1 MQPTKIVLQNFL
13 SYGDVEVGLDG
24 LRLAAVLG
32 ANGAGKSSIATDAIT
47 WPLYGEGRYRDIDRY
62 IRQGQENAV
71 AELQFMLADETYR
84 VIRTRSN
91 KGRGKSTLELARQNG
106 ADWIPMSGTGIRETQ
121 DKIRDLLRM
130 DYETFV
136 SSCVLLQGGADR
148 FTTATPGERMAIF
161 SQIIG
166 LDTYDRLLDAA
177 RAMARNYRD
186 QAAVK
191 RATMDN
197 LDAELAIQVDL
208 QYREEHL
215 LEQKD
220 TLVKQVAEL
229 ENELEKKEKQVND
242 LRVKAARGD
251 DLQKRKDQICR
262 ENADINS
269 KLTDLDSKRQRLQQ
283 IIDRGDEIRQKA
295 AELDAV
301 KKQLAECEDKATQF
315 MRLSEDVQEM
325 NHLVCR
331 FDANN
336 KSETARLEAAIKSRR
351 DQAELLDQVPCSGA
365 IAEACELL
373 KSARE
378 AAAALSGLESRLDE
392 LNACENPNVA
402 DWEKACQARDAV
414 GYKPDEHEELRDKA
428 IALEKWAR
436 VLPELEQAE
445 SNMADLLQQAGDL
458 QRRRAGLTEEL
469 GTITAQLAEIDALAS
484 ELRKCENSLF
494 GARQQLKEAQEQEQD
509 IGIQLGTV
517 QTQLKDLKAKAQR
530 KKELEFEVA
539 AMAKEE
545 HLYTK
550 LARVYREIPVLIM
563 ENALPDVEDLGNE
576 LLGRLTGGRISVRFE
591 TQKEA
596 KTTGTVSDTLDIIV
610 GDELGERPYEGWSGA
625 ERFDV
630 DLSIRLA
637 ISKFLAKRA
646 GAKIETLIIDEGASC
661 LDAQGREHFTQA
673 INEIAKEFKL
683 VLCITHIDE
692 LKEHFPQQLI
702 VFKTSEGSRVEVVA

>member
-1 MQPTKIVLQNFL
+1 MQPTKIALQNFL

-24 LRLAAVLG
+24 LQLVAVLG

-71 AELQFMLADETYR
+71 AELQFMLAEETYR

-106 ADWIPMSGTGIRETQ
+106 TDWIPMSGTGIRETQ
-121 DKIRDLLRM
+121 DMIRELLRM
-130 DYETFV
+130 DYDTFV
-136 SSCVLLQGGADR
+136 SSCVLLQGQADR
-148 FTTATPGERMAIF
+148 FTMATPGERMAIF

-166 LDTYDRLLDAA
+166 LDIYDRLVEVA
-177 RAMARNYRD
+177 RAKAREYRE
-186 QAAVK
+186 QVAVK
-191 RATMDN
+191 QATIEN
-197 LDAELAIQVDL
+197 LKAELEGQVEL
-208 QYREEHL
+208 KYREEDL
-215 LEQKD
+215 LEQKEA
-220 TLVKQVAEL
+220 LVKQIIDL
-229 ENELEKKEKQVND
+229 ENGLEKREKQAND
-242 LRVKAARGD
+242 LRVKSARGE
-251 DLQKRKDQICR
+251 DLESRKEQIAQ
-262 ENADINS
+262 ESANVEG
-269 KLTDLDSKRQRLQQ
+269 KLKDLERKRQRLQQ
-283 IIDRGDEIRQKA
+283 IIDRGDEIRQRA

-301 KKQLAECEDKATQF
+301 KERLAECEDRAVKHVH
-315 MRLSEDVQEM
+315 LSQKVQKL
-325 NHLVCR
+325 NDLVHR
-331 FDANN
+331 FDKNQE
-336 KSETARLEAAIKSRR
+336 SEMARLEAAIKGNRA
-351 DQAELLDQVPCSGA
+351 QAELLDQVPCTGTT
-365 IAEACELL
+365 AEACKLL

-378 AAAALSGLESRLDE
+378 AAAELPGLEFSLKELSSR
-392 LNACENPNVA
+392 ENPNVQ
-402 DWEKACQARDAV
+402 DWQSAVEARDAV
-414 GYKPDEHEELRDKA
+414 SYDSGEHQELRDKV
-428 IALEKWAR
+428 IALDKWAK

-445 SNMADLLQQAGDL
+445 GNVRDLLQQAGDL
-458 QRRRAGLTEEL
+458 QRRRKGLTGEL
-469 GTITAQLAEIDALAS
+469 GTITAQLSEIETLAA
-484 ELRKCENSLF
+484 ELRKCESALF
-494 GARQQLKEAQEQEQD
+494 GTRQQLKEAQDQEQD

-517 QTQLKDLKAKAQR
+517 RAQLKDLEGKARQ
-530 KKELEFEVA
+530 KKELEAETA
-539 AMAKEE
+539 TMIREE

-550 LARVYREIPVLIM
+550 LARAYKEIPVLIM
-563 ENALPDVEDLGNE
+563 ENALPDVEGLGNE

-596 KTTGTVSDTLDIIV
+596 KTTGAVSDTLDIIV
-610 GDELGERPYEGWSGA
+610 SDELGERPYEGWSGA

-661 LDAQGREHFTQA
+661 LDAQGREHFTAA

-702 VFKTSEGSRVEVVA
+702 VSKTPEGSQVEVVA

>member
-1 MQPTKIVLQNFL
+1 MQPTKIALQNFL

-24 LRLAAVLG
+24 LQLAAVLG

-47 WPLYGEGRYRDIDRY
+47 WPLYGEGRYKDIDRY

-71 AELQFMLADETYR
+71 AELQLALAGETYR

-106 ADWIPMSGTGIRETQ
+106 ADWIPISGTTIRETQ

-166 LDTYDRLLDAA
+166 LDVYDRLLEAA
-177 RAMARNYRD
+177 RARARGFRD

-191 RATMDN
+191 RATIDN
-197 LDAELAIQVDL
+197 LVAELSGQVDL

-220 TLVKQVAEL
+220 ELAKQVTDL
-229 ENELEKKEKQVND
+229 EIELEKKEKQVSD
-242 LRVKAARGD
+242 LRVKSARGD
-251 DLQKRKDQICR
+251 DLQKRKAQISR
-262 ENADINS
+262 ESAEIDS
-269 KLTDLDSKRQRLQQ
+269 KVGNLAQKRQRLQQ
-283 IIDRGDEIRQKA
+283 IIDRSDEIRQKA
-295 AELDAV
+295 AELEAV
-301 KKQLAECEDKATQF
+301 RKQLTECDAKATQY
-315 MRLSEDVQEM
+315 MQLSNDVQKLNE
-325 NHLVCR
+325 LVYR
-331 FDANN
+331 FDKNQE
-336 KSETARLEAAIKSRR
+336 SETARLEASIKGNQV
-351 DQAELLDQVPCSGA
+351 QAELLEQVPCSGDIQA
-365 IAEACELL
+365 GCELL

-378 AAAALSGLESRLDE
+378 AAAELPVLESRLEE
-392 LNACENPNVA
+392 LNSRKNPNIA
-402 DWEKACQARDAV
+402 DWKKACQALVAV
-414 GYKPDEHEELRDKA
+414 GYDPDEHQELRDKA
-428 IALEKWAR
+428 IALEKWAK

-445 SNMADLLQQAGDL
+445 TNMADLLQRAGEL
-458 QRRRAGLTEEL
+458 QHRQKGLTEEL
-469 GTITAQLAEIDALAS
+469 GTITVQLAEIETLVA
-484 ELRKCENSLF
+484 ELRRREGNLF
-494 GARQQLKEAQEQEQD
+494 GSRQQLKEAQEQEQD
-509 IGIQLGTV
+509 VGIQLGTV
-517 QTQLKDLKAKAQR
+517 QAQLKDLEAKAQQ
-530 KKELEFEVA
+530 KKKLEAEVA

-550 LARVYREIPVLIM
+550 LARAYKEIPVLIM
-563 ENALPDVEDLGNE
+563 ENALPDVEGLGNE

-596 KTTGTVSDTLDIIV
+596 KTTGAVSDTLDIIV
-610 GDELGERPYEGWSGA
+610 SDELGERPYEGWSGA

-661 LDAQGREHFTQA
+661 LDAQGREHFIQA
-673 INEIAKEFKL
+673 INEISQDFRL

-702 VFKTSEGSRVEVVA
+702 VSKTPEGSRVEVVA

>member
-1 MQPTKIVLQNFL
+1 MQPTKIALQNFL

-24 LRLAAVLG
+24 LQLAAVLG

-47 WPLYGEGRYRDIDRY
+47 WPLYGEGRYKDIDRY

-166 LDTYDRLLDAA
+166 LDTYDRLLEAA
-177 RAMARNYRD
+177 RVMAKNYRD

-220 TLVKQVAEL
+220 TLVKRVADL
-229 ENELEKKEKQVND
+229 ENELEKKEKQVNG

-251 DLQKRKDQICR
+251 DLQKRKDQICG
-262 ENADINS
+262 ESDEVDS
-269 KLTDLDSKRQRLQQ
+269 KLTGLDSRRQRVQQ

-295 AELDAV
+295 AALDAV
-301 KKQLAECEDKATQF
+301 KKQLAECEDKAVQHV
-315 MRLSEDVQEM
+315 RLSQKVQKLNE
-325 NHLVCR
+325 LVYR
-331 FDANN
+331 FDKNQE
-336 KSETARLEAAIKSRR
+336 SDMARLEAAIKGNRT
-351 DQAELLDQVPCSGA
+351 QAELLEQVPCAGA
-365 IAEACELL
+365 TAEACKLL
-373 KSARE
+373 KSARD
-378 AAAALSGLESRLDE
+378 AAAELPALEFSLKELSSR
-392 LNACENPNVA
+392 ENHNVA
-402 DWEKACQARDAV
+402 DWEKAKQALTAV
-414 GYKPDEHEELRDKA
+414 GYDSDEHGELRDRA
-428 IALEKWAR
+428 IALEKWAK

-445 SNMADLLQQAGDL
+445 SNMTDLLQQVGDL
-458 QRRRAGLTEEL
+458 QRRWAGLAEEL
-469 GTITAQLAEIDALAS
+469 GTITAQLAEIEALAAK
-484 ELRKCENSLF
+484 LRKCEGGLF

-517 QTQLKDLKAKAQR
+517 RAQLKDLEDKAQQKR
-530 KKELEFEVA
+530 ELESEVA
-539 AMAKEE
+539 AMVKEE

-550 LARVYREIPVLIM
+550 LARAYREIPVLIM

-702 VFKTSEGSRVEVVA
+702 VSKTPEGSRVEVVA

>member
-1 MQPTKIVLQNFL
+1 MQPTKIALQNFL

-24 LRLAAVLG
+24 LQLAAVLG

-47 WPLYGEGRYRDIDRY
+47 WPLYGEGRYKDIDRY

-71 AELQFMLADETYR
+71 AELQFMLAGETYR

-91 KGRGKSTLELARQNG
+91 KGRGKSTLELAKQSG

-130 DYETFV
+130 DYQTFV
-136 SSCVLLQGGADR
+136 SSCVLLQGEADR
-148 FTTATPGERMAIF
+148 FTMATPGERMAIF

-166 LDTYDRLLDAA
+166 LDIYDCLLEAA
-177 RAMARNYRD
+177 RAKTRDYRN
-186 QAAVK
+186 QVTVK
-191 RATMDN
+191 RATINN
-197 LDAELAIQVDL
+197 LDAELAVRVDL
-208 QYREEHL
+208 QTQEHDL
-215 LEQKD
+215 LKQKKAL
-220 TLVKQVAEL
+220 TKQVTDLETEL
-229 ENELEKKEKQVND
+229 VNKEKQVNG
-242 LRVKAARGD
+242 LRVKVARGD
-251 DLQKRKDQICR
+251 DLKVRNQQIQA
-262 ENADINS
+262 EIFDINT
-269 KLTDLDSKRQRLQQ
+269 KLNALGEKGKRLQQ
-283 IIDRGDEIRQKA
+283 IIERGDEIRQKA
-295 AELDAV
+295 AELGTTR
-301 KKQLAECEDKATQF
+301 KQLDECEIKAVRYMQ
-315 MRLSEDVQEM
+315 LSNDVQKLNE
-325 NHLVCR
+325 LVHC
-331 FDANN
+331 FDKNQEG
-336 KSETARLEAAIKSRR
+336 KVARLEAAIRSNRG
-351 DQAELLDQVPCSGA
+351 QAELLEQVPCTGA
-365 IAEACELL
+365 TAEACKLL
-373 KSARE
+373 KSARD
-378 AAAALSGLESRLDE
+378 AAAELPVLESRLEE
-392 LNACENPNVA
+392 LNSRENPNVA
-402 DWEKACQARDAV
+402 DWKNASQALSAV
-414 GYKPDEHEELRDKA
+414 GYDSGEHEELRDKV
-428 IALEKWAR
+428 IALDKWAR

-445 SNMADLLQQAGDL
+445 SNMTYLLQQAGDL
-458 QRRRAGLTEEL
+458 QRLQQGLTKEL
-469 GTITAQLAEIDALAS
+469 GTITAQLAEMETLAE
-484 ELRKCENSLF
+484 ELRRWEGALF
-494 GARQQLKEAQEQEQD
+494 GTRQQLKEAQGQEQD

-517 QTQLKDLKAKAQR
+517 QVRLKDLETKAEQ
-530 KKELEFEVA
+530 KKEIETEFA
-539 AMAKEE
+539 AMVKEE
-545 HLYTK
+545 HLYAK
-550 LARVYREIPVLIM
+550 LARAYKEIPVLIM

-610 GDELGERPYEGWSGA
+610 SDELGERPYEGWSGA

-702 VFKTSEGSRVEVVA
+702 VSKTPKGSRVEVVA

>member
-1 MQPTKIVLQNFL
+1 MQPTKIALQNFL
-13 SYGDVEVGLDG
+13 SYGDVDLELAD
-24 LRLAAVLG
+24 LSLAAVLG

-47 WPLYGEGRYRDIDRY
+47 WPLYGEGRYKDIDRY

-71 AELQFMLADETYR
+71 AELQFMLAGETYR

-106 ADWIPMSGTGIRETQ
+106 ADWIPISGTTIRETQ
-121 DKIRDLLRM
+121 DKIRDLLRV

-166 LDTYDRLLDAA
+166 LDIYDRLLEAA
-177 RAMARNYRD
+177 RARARGFRD

-191 RATMDN
+191 RATIDN
-197 LDAELAIQVDL
+197 LDAELAVRVDL
-208 QYREEHL
+208 QTQESALRG
-215 LEQKD
+215 QKD
-220 TLVKQVAEL
+220 ALVKQVADLETEL
-229 ENELEKKEKQVND
+229 VNKEKQVSD

-251 DLQKRKDQICR
+251 DLKVRNQQIQA
-262 ENADINS
+262 EIFDINY
-269 KLTDLDSKRQRLQQ
+269 KLNTLGEKGKRLQQ
-283 IIDRGDEIRQKA
+283 IIDRGDEIREKA
-295 AELDAV
+295 AELNTV
-301 KKQLAECEDKATQF
+301 KERLAKHEDKAARYIQ
-315 MRLSEDVQEM
+315 LSGDVQKLNES
-325 NHLVCR
+325 VYR
-331 FDANN
+331 FDKNR
-336 KSETARLEAAIKSRR
+336 EGEIARIEAAIKSKR
-351 DQAELLDQVPCSGA
+351 QQSELLDQVPCSGDIQA
-365 IAEACELL
+365 GCELL

-378 AAAALSGLESRLDE
+378 AAAELPDLESRLRE
-392 LNACENPNVA
+392 LNTRENPNVA
-402 DWEKACQARDAV
+402 DWKKAVKARDAI
-414 GYKPDEHEELRDKA
+414 GYDEAVHKELREK
-428 IALEKWAR
+428 IPALEKWAR
-436 VLPELEQAE
+436 VLPELEHAE
-445 SNMADLLQQAGDL
+445 KDMENMLQQVGEHKA
-458 QRRRAGLTEEL
+458 RREKLFEEA
-469 GTITAQLAEIDALAS
+469 GTITAQLAEIETLTE
-484 ELRKCENSLF
+484 ELRKCESSLF
-494 GARQQLKEAQEQEQD
+494 GARQQLRDAQGREQD

-517 QTQLKDLKAKAQR
+517 EAQLKDLEAKAQQ
-530 KKELEFEVA
+530 KKKLEAEVA

-550 LARVYREIPVLIM
+550 LARAYKEIPVLIM

-596 KTTGTVSDTLDIIV
+596 KTTGAVSDTLDIIV

-625 ERFDV
+625 EKFDV

-661 LDAQGREHFTQA
+661 LDAQGREHFIAA

-702 VFKTSEGSRVEVVA
+702 VFKTPEGSQVEVET